1 MTMKKLA
8 GLLALPLSRE
18 PVSTIRR
25 RISRSMYYLALIYN
39 MLLLVEGFHPSS
51 VSSVAR
57 SRQMI
62 PSSSLFM
69 GFFDDL
75 IKDAFSN
82 DQTLAKDRAKGS
94 IDGPSD
100 SLNDSI
106 ISNQPQK
113 TEVQK
118 RWLEAQQQQNTQQ
131 QTTTSASSMDPR
143 QQLLFATTKGAP
155 LTTEVLTNTNWELSL
170 YLTGVPDRDPSNDL
184 YGSKTNVSL
193 RDRQLGL
200 GASLP
205 RTPTARV
212 RIMLLESGAVSIT
225 TSYAEQ
231 SDDDGDIIIDDSSQI
246 CSTDI
251 PGQWKLSD
259 DGKTVRIGIPIRG
272 YRRTVT
278 TTGTIQKVFWSQGEP
293 STSRTSSTYS
303 IPEGFIYGDISVG
316 YGDKP
321 GTLEMIDEKAMGM
334 EITPGGLLR
343 VEKKMGI
350 LGVSSKLLQ
359 CGRFSGSFVQSEDA
373 NNNP

>member
-8 GLLALPLSRE
+8 SLVPLSRE

-25 RISRSMYYLALIYN
+25 RISRSMHYLALIYL
-39 MLLLVEGFHPSS
+39 MLVEGFHPSS
-51 VSSVAR
+51 ISSVAR
-57 SRQMI
+57 SRPMI

-106 ISNQPQK
+106 LSKQPQK

-143 QQLLFATTKGAP
+143 QLLFATTKGAP

-212 RIMLLESGAVSIT
+212 RIMLLESGAVSIIK
-225 TSYAEQ
+225 SYAEQ
-231 SDDDGDIIIDDSSQI
+231 SDDDMDIIIDDSSQI

-259 DGKTVRIGIPIRG
+259 DGKTIRIGIPIRG

-373 NNNP
+373 NNIP